1 MPISKAQIIFLTL
14 SLCFGLLIA
23 SFIASALFMSLS
35 GFAAAEIR
43 PWSIWQHIDAL
54 HSPALKNRFWVS
66 LLLPHGLIVGAA
78 ISLSRKPEA
87 EYGDAHWATWQ
98 EISKAGLF
106 SGNGLILGKYR
117 GRYLVSDQPT
127 HAMLIAPTRSG
138 KGVGLVIP
146 NLLNWSDSILC
157 LDVKNE
163 NFRKT
168 AGYRHAHGHEVFMWS
183 PLDPDGCSHRYNP
196 LDAISSDPHQRVS
209 DIQVIANILIK
220 NPPKS
225 DPVWASEARALF
237 VGLALYV
244 MDSPDMPSTIGSIN
258 RLLGTEQDLGE
269 VARHIVQT
277 HSELSDTVKKSLMN
291 FANKAAKERS
301 GVKSSL
307 NQAINLWDNPVID
320 AATSTS
326 DFSIKDLR
334 RRKTSI
340 YVGVLTGQIGTLA
353 PLLRIFFEQVI
364 TILSMREPGPDEP
377 YKVLM
382 MLDEFHML
390 GEMASMTS
398 AFTLLAGYNCRVLA
412 VVQGLKWLDDVY
424 GRDKRDGILSCCAH
438 QIFFAANDLE
448 TATYVSNSCGERT
461 VKTVSTSQRGAA
473 RFEPPGKN
481 ISSRA
486 RPLISKEKVKQLSRH
501 QEIIITESSVPI
513 KAEKIAYYQDKGF
526 SGRQMEP
533 PKVPKLRIINYG
545 IPQFDIPVAKENF
558 IKEPKYTEQS
568 IAQHQNK
575 ALKSDLSSWLDDAAA
590 FRKEQDI
597 SEDAQDETAL
607 IMKLLSGISDGQ

>member
-1 MPISKAQIIFLTL
+1 MPISKAQIIFLAF
-14 SLCFGLLIA
+14 SLCIGLLIA
-23 SFIASALFMSLS
+23 SFMASALFMGLS
-35 GFAAAEIR
+35 GYTAAEIK

-54 HSPALKNRFWVS
+54 HSPTVKNRFWVS
-66 LLLPHGLIVGAA
+66 LILPHGLIAA
-78 ISLSRKPEA
+78 AVIALFNKPEP

-106 SGNGLILGKYR
+106 SSNGLILGKYR
-117 GRYLVSDQPT
+117 GRYLVSNQPT

-163 NFRKT
+163 NFKKT
-168 AGYRHAHGHEVFMWS
+168 AGYRQAHGHKVFMWS
-183 PLDPDGCSHRYNP
+183 PLDPEGCSHRYNP
-196 LDAISSDPHQRVS
+196 LDAVSSDPHQRVS

-244 MDSPDMPSTIGSIN
+244 MDSPNMPSTIGSIN
-258 RLLGTEQDLGE
+258 RMLGTEQDLGE

-326 DFSIKDLR
+326 DFNIKDLR

-364 TILSMREPGPDEP
+364 TILSMREECHFLPD
-377 YKVLM
+377 
-382 MLDEFHML
+382 H
-390 GEMASMTS
+390 
-398 AFTLLAGYNCRVLA
+398 
-412 VVQGLKWLDDVY
+412 KWYRSEYHSD
-424 GRDKRDGILSCCAH
+424 
-438 QIFFAANDLE
+438 
-448 TATYVSNSCGERT
+448 
-461 VKTVSTSQRGAA
+461 
-473 RFEPPGKN
+473 
-481 ISSRA
+481 
-486 RPLISKEKVKQLSRH
+486 RH
-501 QEIIITESSVPI
+501 
-513 KAEKIAYYQDKGF
+513 
-526 SGRQMEP
+526 
-533 PKVPKLRIINYG
+533 
-545 IPQFDIPVAKENF
+545 
-558 IKEPKYTEQS
+558 
-568 IAQHQNK
+568 
-575 ALKSDLSSWLDDAAA
+575 
-590 FRKEQDI
+590 
-597 SEDAQDETAL
+597 
-607 IMKLLSGISDGQ
+607 

>member
-1 MPISKAQIIFLTL
+1 MSISRAQLAFLTL
-14 SLCFGLLIA
+14 SLCVGLLISSFAA
-23 SFIASALFMSLS
+23 SVIFMGLS
-35 GFAAAEIR
+35 GFSATEIR
-43 PWSIWQHIDAL
+43 PWSIWQYIDTL
-54 HSPALKNRFWVS
+54 HSPTLKNRLWLS
-66 LLLPHGLIVGAA
+66 LLLPHGLMVAA
-78 ISLSRKPEA
+78 IISLSIKPEA

-98 EISKAGLF
+98 EISNAGLF
-106 SGNGLILGKYR
+106 SSHGLILGKYR

-163 NFRKT
+163 NFKKT

-196 LDAISSDPHQRVS
+196 LEAVSSDPHQRVS

-244 MDSPDMPSTIGSIN
+244 MDSPDIPSTIGSIN

-269 VARHIVQT
+269 VARYIVQT

-326 DFSIKDLR
+326 DFNIKDLR

-340 YVGVLTGQIGTLA
+340 YVGVLTGQISTLA

-364 TILSMREPGPDEP
+364 TVLSMREPGPDEP

-382 MLDEFHML
+382 MLDEFNML
-390 GEMASMTS
+390 GEMSSMTS

-448 TATYVSNSCGERT
+448 TASYVSNSCGEKT
-461 VKTVSTSQRGAA
+461 VKTISTSQRGSA

-501 QEIIITESSVPI
+501 QEIIITEASVPV
-513 KAEKIAYYQDKGF
+513 KAEKIAYYKDKGF
-526 SGRQMEP
+526 LGRQVEP

-545 IPQFDIPVAKENF
+545 IPQFDIQGAKTTSTVSTIPPEYEKINFEN
-558 IKEPKYTEQS
+558 
-568 IAQHQNK
+568 QN
-575 ALKSDLSSWLDDAAA
+575 LKNNLSSWLDESSTLG
-590 FRKEQDI
+590 KEPD
-597 SEDAQDETAL
+597 DDKDLGNETAL
-607 IMKLLSGISDGQ
+607 IMKLLSSINETA